1 MGVGG
6 KFWDLLKPYARH
18 EGTDYLREKRVAVDL
33 SYWIVQH
40 ETAFKATHVR
50 KPHLRL
56 TFFRTINLFSKF
68 GALPVFVVD
77 GTPSPLKSRARIARF
92 FRFSGVDVSGLLVAE
107 GVSSERNKTFLKCVQ
122 ECVELLELF
131 GMPVLKANGEAEAL
145 CAQLNA
151 EGHVDA
157 CITAD
162 SDAFLFGAKCVI
174 KCVKP
179 NTKEPFECYHIS
191 DVEDCLGLK
200 RKHLIAISLLVGN
213 DHDLNGVQGIGLE
226 KALRFVRNFSEDEIL
241 NQLHEIANGN
251 SPSLQIVSKVVDE
264 IMLCPVE
271 SPAMSKTSH
280 CSLCGHPGS
289 KRAHFKS
296 SCEYCGTSTSQ
307 GCTRKGE
314 GFKCNCSSCN
324 KVCFYCSVEFFLYL
338 YYALIIPSLKV
349 FDWQGRKE
357 KEQQKHENWHVK
369 VCNKI
374 SAEPNF
380 PNDDIIQMYLC
391 NKHGN
396 FTAGDGLCLSWRCP
410 DIDILVDFMDFHQ
423 HWEPSYVR
431 QRMLPMLSTIYL
443 REMAAKPEKS
453 MLYGQYVF
461 DSIQR
466 VKIRYGHQSY
476 VIRWRKMTST
486 AGCIIRTN
494 SVEESDKPQEEIVE
508 IDEFNDHLDED
519 TAPQIHIDDGCCFLL
534 TDENME
540 LIRGAFPEEVERFLH
555 EKELKASKRRK
566 GSGFKN
572 EGSDEK
578 SESPK
583 SKRVQLK
590 LTEFYQS
597 AKVAAI
603 HAKQGDLANN
613 SENQEDGPSKE
624 KKKVSGSNLPKSVRR
639 RLLFM

>member
-18 EGTDYLREKRVAVDL
+18 EGPDFLREKRVAVDL

-40 ETAFKATHVR
+40 ETAIKATHVR

-77 GTPSPLKSRARIARF
+77 GTPSPLKSKARIARF
-92 FRFSGVDVSGLLVAE
+92 FRFSGVDISGLPVAE
-107 GVSSERNKTFLKCVQ
+107 GVSAERNKTFLKCVQ

-151 EGHVDA
+151 EGLVDA

-191 DVEDCLGLK
+191 DVEAGLGLK

-226 KALRFVRNFSEDEIL
+226 KALRFVQSFGEDEIL
-241 NQLHEIANGN
+241 NQLHEISKGN

-264 IMLCPVE
+264 IMLCPDE
-271 SPAMSKTSH
+271 SPARSKTSH
-280 CSLCGHPGS
+280 CSFCGHPGS

-307 GCTRKGE
+307 GCTRKAE

-324 KVCFYCSVEFFLYL
+324 K
-338 YYALIIPSLKV
+338 
-349 FDWQGRKE
+349 DRKE
-357 KEQQKHENWHVK
+357 KEQQKHESWHIK

-374 SAEPNF
+374 SMEPNF

-410 DIDILVDFMDFHQ
+410 DTEILVDFLDFHQ

-443 REMAAKPEKS
+443 REMAAKPEKT

-476 VIRWRKMTST
+476 VIRWRKVTST
-486 AGCIIRTN
+486 VGSIIRTN

-508 IDEFNDHLDED
+508 IDEFIDHLDED
-519 TAPQIHIDDGCCFLL
+519 TAPQIHIDDEYCFLL

-540 LIRGAFPEEVERFLH
+540 LICGAFPEEVERFWH

-572 EGSDEK
+572 EGSSEK

-583 SKRVQLK
+583 SKRVQLR
-590 LTEFYQS
+590 LTEFYRS

-603 HAKQGDLANN
+603 HAKQEDLANN
-613 SENQEDGPSKE
+613 SENQEDGPSKG
-624 KKKVSGSNLPKSVRR
+624 KNKVSSSNLPKSVRR
-639 RLLFM
+639 RLLFE